1 MSKNNEASF
10 EAFLNEHDDGA
21 WRDIIKALLPKIHE
35 VDRAATQIWFY
46 FFPLALLRL
55 LQQAEDPQEMA
66 RTLSLQGNYYLKDQ
80 IDTSHRFFYGHRF
93 WPQLKR
99 TIAEYVRDG
108 PQGLS
113 LQDHICRAAERSARE
128 IGVEPSLLVGMTA
141 VAFMTIEQVGMEA
154 FVKSPGKVS
163 VGAKFAASKP
173 EQIIKSRMRDDPQG
187 IFGFLRGDAKR
198 YTVVFDENDE
208 GARFRLI
215 NTQHIT
221 TAAANDKRPHHLRDP
236 RCTPNEGPIPVQ
248 CRSASCGTC
257 WVGVLAGAE
266 KLSEVAPLERRRIRE
281 FGYID
286 TDEPKPLIRLA
297 CQAQAFGNVTIVIPP
312 WNGVFGKY
320 VRAQRE
326 GGVYG
331 GARANTQ

>member
-1 MSKNNEASF
+1 MGKNNEDRF
-10 EAFLNEHDDGA
+10 EAFLKEHDDRA
-21 WRDIIKALLPKIHE
+21 WRHIIMSLLPKIHE
-35 VDRAATQIWFY
+35 VDRAATQIWFH

-55 LQQAEDPQEMA
+55 LEKAGDPQQMA
-66 RTLSLQGNYYLKDQ
+66 RLLSLQGNYYLKDQ

-93 WPQLKR
+93 WPSLKR
-99 TIAEYVRDG
+99 SIVEHIGAG
-108 PQGLS
+108 PGS
-113 LQDHICRAAERSARE
+113 LRLEDHIFQVAQRVARE
-128 IGVEPSLLVGMTA
+128 IGVDPSLLVGITA

-154 FVKSPGKVS
+154 FAQSPGKVS
-163 VGAKFAASKP
+163 VGARLAAKTP
-173 EQIIKSRMRDDPQG
+173 EQVVKSRIRDDPQG
-187 IFGFLRGDAKR
+187 IVGFLRGDAKR

-215 NTQHIT
+215 KTQHIT

-266 KLSEVAPLERRRIRE
+266 KLSEVAPLERRKVRE

-286 TDEPKPLIRLA
+286 TDEPRPLIRLA

-312 WNGVFGKY
+312 WNGVFGRYIRTEKPAY
-320 VRAQRE
+320 DF
-326 GGVYG
+326 
-331 GARANTQ
+331 ARANNQ

>member
-1 MSKNNEASF
+1 MSENNEALF
-10 EAFLNEHDDGA
+10 EAFLKEHDDTA
-21 WRDIIKALLPKIHE
+21 WRHIITALLPKIHA
-35 VDRAATQIWFY
+35 VDRAATQIWFH

-55 LQQAEDPQEMA
+55 LQNAENPEQMA
-66 RTLSLQGNYYLKDQ
+66 RMLSLQGNYYLKDQ

-93 WPQLKR
+93 WPRLKPSLV
-99 TIAEYVRDG
+99 EYVRGAG
-108 PQGLS
+108 PGS
-113 LQDHICRAAERSARE
+113 LCLEDHICRVAQAVSAE
-128 IGVEPSLLVGMTA
+128 IGVDRSLLVGITA
-141 VAFMTIEQVGMEA
+141 VAFMTIEQVGIRA
-154 FVKSPGKVS
+154 FAQSPGKVS
-163 VGAKFAASKP
+163 VGAEFAAKTP
-173 EQIIKSRMRDDPQG
+173 EQIIKSRIRDDPQW

-198 YTVVFDENDE
+198 YTVVFDENDQK
-208 GARFRLI
+208 ARFRLI

-221 TAAANDKRPHHLRDP
+221 TAAASDKRPHHLRDP

-248 CRSASCGTC
+248 CRSAACGTC

-286 TDEPKPLIRLA
+286 TDEPRPLIRLA

-320 VRAQRE
+320 IRTE
-326 GGVYG
+326 KPVYDF
-331 GARANTQ
+331 ARTNNQ